1 MNGIFCLYYV
11 PGRLLSDVQSVK
23 YNTLTCGLEE
33 NPNEELQLQLIRA
46 DEGKLERVKILRTE
60 ARTEARVRLRRVN
73 LNFVLMA
80 VPLRSGGRRAAAM
93 AAAAHTRTQD
103 KPNATPPPPP
113 PLTLRGIFQPR
124 AIFTFRFISAP
135 TNERTVV
142 PSEEDT
148 KAIFRKHM
156 TPGAW

>member
-60 ARTEARVRLRRVN
+60 ARVRLRRVN

-93 AAAAHTRTQD
+93 AAAD
-103 KPNATPPPPP
+103 DD
-113 PLTLRGIFQPR
+113 
-124 AIFTFRFISAP
+124 
-135 TNERTVV
+135 
-142 PSEEDT
+142 EE
-148 KAIFRKHM
+148 
-156 TPGAW
+156 GADEEGFFS